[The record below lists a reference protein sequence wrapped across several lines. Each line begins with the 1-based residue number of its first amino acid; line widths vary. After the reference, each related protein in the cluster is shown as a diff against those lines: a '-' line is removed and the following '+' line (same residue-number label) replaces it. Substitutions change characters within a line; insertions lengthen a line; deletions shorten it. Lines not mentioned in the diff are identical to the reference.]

1 MRRTIVVLFLGL
13 LLVLVVLPAV
23 IVKGCH
29 YPDTS
34 QAAPD
39 TVSGPEPPDI
49 RVFVHST
56 GQVVTLGLEDYVT
69 GVVAAEMPTSFGPE
83 ALMAQAVVART
94 FAVRNMR
101 AFGGQGVAGH
111 PDADVSTDIWSGGQA
126 WLSEDEARRQWGAF
140 GFYGRWQ
147 KAVEAASG
155 TAGLI
160 LTYNGVPIEA
170 AYHSTCGGATENSED
185 VWREALP
192 YLRGVTDPWCAASPW
207 MSHETDISVA
217 AMEKA
222 FGLGSGVLTAAAGQG
237 RPYLQVLDKT
247 ASGRA
252 RSIRV
257 GEKTVT
263 ASEFRRAL
271 GLESARFTYTASGG
285 TLRFVTCG
293 YGHGVGLCQYGACGM
308 ALAGKGFR
316 QILEFYYTGVEL
328 QPLGPGF

>member
-1 MRRTIVVLFLGL
+1 LLGL
-13 LLVLVVLPAV
+13 VLVLVVLPAV
-23 IVKGCH
+23 IVKGCR

-39 TVSGPEPPDI
+39 TVNDPVSPDI
-49 RVFVHST
+49 HVFVHST
-56 GQVVTLGLEDYVT
+56 GQVITLGLEDYVT

-83 ALMAQAVVART
+83 ALKAQAVAART

-101 AFGGQGVAGH
+101 AFGGQGVADH

-147 KAVEAASG
+147 RVTEATSG

-160 LTYNGVPIEA
+160 LTYYGVPIEA

-207 MSHETDISVA
+207 MKHETDISVA

-237 RPYLQVLDKT
+237 RPYLQVLAKT
-247 ASGRA
+247 PSGRA
-252 RSIRV
+252 ESIRV

-271 GLESARFTYTASGG
+271 GLESARFTYTVSGG
-285 TLRFVTCG
+285 TLRFATRG
-293 YGHGVGLCQYGACGM
+293 YGHGVGLCQYGAEGM
-308 ALAGKGFR
+308 AQAGKGFR
-316 QILEFYYTGVEL
+316 EILDFYYTGVEL
-328 QPLGPGF
+328 QPLNPGF